1 MALQCDNLTRLAY
14 TSQNSIPLCFWYGW
28 AIRDI
33 LVWNLGTES
42 KATATFMAKHI
53 VFLYRCTLAWPKT
66 VPPTPR
72 TSLSL
77 SNSTARC
84 GALCWRALTSVG
96 RNKPRSEARWVSACP
111 RSFQLQQV
119 LTLSHFGLIFP
130 LRSPA
135 LCSSNSSNQS
145 RGTVLQQPINQVHKG
160 TIAYVQ
166 AYTHNVYLDTHIHVH
181 TCSSSSA

>member
-1 MALQCDNLTRLAY
+1 M
-14 TSQNSIPLCFWYGW
+14 SQNSIPLCFWLGW
-28 AIRDI
+28 AIKDI

-42 KATATFMAKHI
+42 KATATFIAKHT
-53 VFLYRCTLAWPKT
+53 VFLYQCTTLAWPKT

-77 SNSTARC
+77 SISTARC
-84 GALCWRALTSVG
+84 VCLALCWRALTSVG
-96 RNKPRSEARWVSACP
+96 HDKPRSEARWVSACP

-135 LCSSNSSNQS
+135 LCSSNSSNQF
-145 RGTVLQQPINQVHKG
+145 KG
-160 TIAYVQ
+160 NSLIVTGKPGSTKAQMHMYKH
-166 AYTHNVYLDTHIHVH
+166 THMYVYLDTYTHIH
-181 TCSSSSA
+181 TCPSSSA